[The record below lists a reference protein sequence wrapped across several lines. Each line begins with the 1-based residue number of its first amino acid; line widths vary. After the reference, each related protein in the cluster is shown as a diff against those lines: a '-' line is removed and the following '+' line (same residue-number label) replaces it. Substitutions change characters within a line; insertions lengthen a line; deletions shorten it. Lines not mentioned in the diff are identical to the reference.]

1 MRLKVLIP
9 AGVILDEEVSKVSAQ
24 AENGSFTLLPRH
36 IDFVATLV
44 QGILSYYS
52 DDQEKFLAINEGI
65 LVKRSSEV
73 TVSTRNAIIGDKL
86 GELQQA
92 VRDKFQKEDEQEK
105 KARSALAR
113 LESDFIRRFMEIEKH
128 GQ

>member
-1 MRLKVLIP
+1 MKLKILIP
-9 AGVILDEEVSKVSAQ
+9 AGVMLYEEVSKVSAL

-36 IDFVATLV
+36 IDFVTSLV

-52 DDQEKFLAINEGI
+52 EDQEKFLAINEGI
-65 LVKRSSEV
+65 LVKRGSEV
-73 TVSTRNAIIGDKL
+73 TVSTRNAISGDKL

-113 LESDFIRRFMEIEKH
+113 LESDFIRRFMEIEKY